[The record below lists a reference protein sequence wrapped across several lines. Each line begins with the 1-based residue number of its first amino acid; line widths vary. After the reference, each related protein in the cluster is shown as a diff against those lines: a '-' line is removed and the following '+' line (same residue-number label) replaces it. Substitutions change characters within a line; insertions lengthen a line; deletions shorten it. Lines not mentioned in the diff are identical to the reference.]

1 MMNLW
6 AELKEEGEGDAGG
19 RYCFIMFCKCTV
31 CSKKCSLQ
39 IVNTLNLQIII
50 LTNLL
55 QVY

>member
-1 MMNLW
+1 MVNLW

-19 RYCFIMFCKCTV
+19 RQCFIMFCKCTV

-50 LTNLL
+50 STNLL